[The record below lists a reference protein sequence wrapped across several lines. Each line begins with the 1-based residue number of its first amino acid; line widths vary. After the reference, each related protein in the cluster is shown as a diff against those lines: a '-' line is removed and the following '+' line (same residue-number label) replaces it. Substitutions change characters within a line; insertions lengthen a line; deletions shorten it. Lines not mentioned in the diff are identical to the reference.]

1 MNVILLKIGEHLLD
15 LLDPK
20 PELIDLPAI
29 EQRLWTVRRFSG
41 CPKALVIRQH
51 TGLVSKLAL
60 MMGEPFEVV
69 RWCEHHDDHEGII
82 GDIPGPLKSYIEKA
96 TIGTFRSLS
105 DIELGL
111 DHAICAARKIAPPTA
126 EIRQRVHFYDKL
138 AETLEW
144 RFVLGEPVA
153 PWNKPFENWMN
164 ETRAR
169 AMAAEAQNDRPPE
182 GWLSVE

>member
-1 MNVILLKIGEHLLD
+1 MNMLNLKIGAHLID

-20 PELIDLPAI
+20 PELIDLDAI

-41 CPKALVIRQH
+41 CPQALVIRQH

-60 MMGEPFEVV
+60 MMGEPFDVV

-96 TIGTFRSLS
+96 TAGPFRSLS

-111 DHAICAARKIAPPTA
+111 DHAICLARNIPAPSA
-126 EIRQRVHFYDKL
+126 EIRKRVHFYDKL

-144 RFVLGEPVA
+144 RFVLGEPYA
-153 PWNKPFENWMN
+153 PWNRPYENWMN

-169 AMAAEAQNDRPPE
+169 TMAAEAKADNPP
-182 GWLSVE
+182 GLGPV